1 MTRRRLAFALCL
13 LLIAAALCAQQ
24 PAAKNRG
31 EMPEGNQAPGPGMSF
46 ARDVVPFIKANCVE
60 CHSGEEA
67 SAGIHFDKHLG
78 DGSLAKDRKTWARA
92 VRMLRAGLMPPE
104 DGPKVQ
110 RATAERLAAWIDRE
124 ISTVDCTGPRD
135 PGRVTIRRLN
145 RVEYNNT
152 IRDLL
157 GVDFK
162 PADDF
167 PADDVGYGFDN
178 IGDVLSLP
186 PLLMERYLDA
196 AEKIAE
202 TAIVAD
208 PKPAGQRFEADRL
221 RGGNQQG
228 GWRGLYSSGEVYR
241 SVEVPQGGSFAVR
254 VRAFAEQAGGE
265 IAQMELRVDDKAVAT
280 FDVRAV
286 ENKPDVYEK
295 TLDLE
300 AGRRKIAVAFIN
312 DYYRPDDPNPGNR
325 DRNLYI
331 GSIEVSAPA
340 GAKADLPE
348 THTRL
353 ITATPGKDRSTAAC
367 ATVILREFCRKAY
380 RRPPTNEEIDR
391 LVKLVL
397 MAEKNGETFER
408 GVQLAVQ
415 AVLVSPHF
423 LFRVEADPGPKD
435 PGGVRTISEH
445 ELATRLSYFLWSTMP
460 DDELRR
466 EADAGRLRKNL
477 RAHVERM
484 IKDDKA
490 QAFVENFA
498 GQWLQLRNLDSFN
511 PNRRQFQRF
520 GSILKAAMRRETFL
534 FFGNVLSE
542 NRSIFELIDS
552 DYTFLNDALARHY
565 GMDGVTG
572 PEFRRVEL
580 PEGSPRGGVITQASV
595 LAVTSNPTRT
605 SPVKRG
611 RFILEQFLGIEP
623 PPPPPQVEQLKE
635 DGPLTGTLRQRME
648 QHRRNPNCAV
658 CHKQMDPLGFGLE
671 NFDAVGAWRDK
682 EGDEPIDASGELPDG
697 RKFNGPSELKQ
708 ILLGD
713 KADFRRCLAEKMLTY
728 ALGRGLE
735 YYDRCAV
742 DDIVRAVEQ
751 DGEGMQ
757 ALVHAIVASDPFQK
771 RRGKLLGEN

>member
-1 MTRRRLAFALCL
+1 MPRRRLAFALL
-13 LLIAAALCAQQ
+13 LLVAATTVRAQK
-24 PAAKNRG
+24 PASSGGQKQG
-31 EMPEGNQAPGPGMSF
+31 GPNKTAMSF
-46 ARDVVPFIKANCVE
+46 AQDVAPFIKANCVE
-60 CHSGEEA
+60 CHSGGEA
-67 SAGIHFDKHLG
+67 NANIQFDKLLDEG
-78 DGSLAKDRKTWARA
+78 ALVRERKVFARA

-104 DGPKVQ
+104 DGPKVE
-110 RATAERLAAWIDRE
+110 RATAERLAAFIDRE
-124 ISTVDCTGPRD
+124 INAVNCNGPRD

-145 RVEYNNT
+145 RTEYNNT
-152 IRDLL
+152 VRDLL

-196 AEKIAE
+196 AEKIAQ
-202 TAIVAD
+202 TAILAD
-208 PKPAGQRFEADRL
+208 PRPAGQRFEADRL
-221 RGGNQQG
+221 RGGNPQG
-228 GWRGLYSSGEVYR
+228 DWRGLYSEGEVYR
-241 SVEVPQGGSFAVR
+241 SVEVAPGGSYTVR
-254 VRAFAEQAGGE
+254 IRAFAEQAGGE
-265 IAQMELRVDDKAVAT
+265 VAKMELRVDDKAVGT
-280 FDVRAV
+280 FDVRAL
-286 ENKPDVYEK
+286 ENKPEVYEK
-295 TLDLE
+295 TLELE
-300 AGRRKIAVAFIN
+300 AGRRKIAAAFIN
-312 DYYRPDDPNPGNR
+312 DYYRPDDPNPANR

-331 GSIEVSAPA
+331 GSFEVSAPP
-340 GAKADLPE
+340 GAKTELPH

-353 ITATPGKDRSTAAC
+353 ITVTPAKDRTTAAC
-367 ATVILREFCRKAY
+367 ATLILREFCRKAY
-380 RRPPTNEEIDR
+380 RRPATSEQIDR

-397 MAEKNGETFER
+397 MAEKNGESFER
-408 GVQLAVQ
+408 GMQLAVQ

-423 LFRVEADPGPKD
+423 LFRVEQDPGPSD
-435 PGGVRTISEH
+435 PGGIRTISQH

-466 EADAGRLRKNL
+466 QADAGTLRKNL
-477 RAHVERM
+477 RPQVERM
-484 IKDDKA
+484 INDERS
-490 QAFVENFA
+490 QALVENFA

-511 PNRRQFQRF
+511 PNRRQFRRF
-520 GSILKAAMRRETFL
+520 GSVLKGAMRQETYL
-534 FFGNVLSE
+534 FFRHLLSE

-565 GMDGVTG
+565 GIEGVTG
-572 PEFRRVEL
+572 PEFRRVDLSED
-580 PEGSPRGGVITQASV
+580 SPRGGVITQGSV

-635 DGPLTGTLRQRME
+635 EGPLAGTLRQRME

-671 NFDAVGAWRDK
+671 NFDAVGAWRDR
-682 EGDEPIDASGELPDG
+682 EGGEAIDASGELPDG
-697 RKFNGPSELKQ
+697 RRFNGPGELKK
-708 ILLGD
+708 ILLAD
-713 KADFRRCLAEKMLTY
+713 KGEFRRCLAEKMLTY

-742 DDIVRAVEQ
+742 DDIVRAVEN
-751 DGEGMQ
+751 DGDRMQ
-757 ALVHAIVASDPFQK
+757 ALIHAIVASDPFQK
-771 RRGKLLGEN
+771 RRGKLPGES